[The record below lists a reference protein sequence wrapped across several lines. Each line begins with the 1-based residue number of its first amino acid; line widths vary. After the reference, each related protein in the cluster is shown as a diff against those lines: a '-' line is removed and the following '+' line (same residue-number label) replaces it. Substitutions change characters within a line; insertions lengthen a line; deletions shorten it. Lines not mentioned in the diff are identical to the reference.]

1 MSEAE
6 TTTRRGGAGSRVAMQ
21 CGVAL
26 AGILLASDASA
37 ENEPS
42 VGAEPG
48 TSDIGAGSIVVAQA
62 AQDAPAAVTL
72 PPIDVE
78 AETAAE
84 TATGPV
90 QGFVARRSGSG
101 TKTDTP
107 LLETPQSISV
117 VTRDQ
122 MDQQDVQT
130 VAGAL
135 RYTAGV
141 QTGNFGFDPRFDQ
154 FAIRGFQDERYV
166 DYRDG
171 MRQPASAWLSYWKTE
186 PYGLERIDVIK
197 GPASVLYGQVMPGGI
212 VNKITKRPLPYAL
225 GEIEVQYGNHDRY
238 QGQFDVTGPIA
249 GDQRY
254 QARLTGLWRDSK
266 TEIEEIDDNR
276 RFIAPA
282 FTWQPNDKT
291 TLTVLTH
298 YQYDR
303 TAGSATLFTY
313 PDGEVSDV
321 WDGDE
326 KFDKLDQNQVQAG
339 YLFEHRFTDR
349 WIVRQN
355 LRYGYIDL
363 DYQYLSSDAL
373 QPDGVTVDRSA
384 YRVDENLNAVNF
396 DNQLQGGFDTGP
408 VQHTPLVGVD
418 YVWVDSTAK
427 YLTGPAPSLNLDDPD
442 YHQEVPQP
450 QDVLAHT
457 KDRVGQLGIYGQNQ
471 MAYANWRLV
480 FGLRHD
486 WASDQSD
493 DRTTDTTDQQNDDK
507 TTGRVG
513 LLYLFDVGLAPY
525 ASYSTSFLPQPGT
538 DAEGQAFKPTE
549 ATQYEVGIKYEPT
562 GFNASFTLAA
572 FDITQ
577 KNTLTTDPDD
587 EAYQVQVGEIRS
599 RGIEFETV
607 ASVLDG
613 LDIVGSFT
621 YQDVEIT
628 QSNDGDQGN
637 RPSGTPKYL
646 AGIWADYTQPT
657 GPLQGLG
664 AGAGVRYVGSSYG
677 DNSHEARNNDAYT
690 LVDAAI
696 HYEWNS
702 LRFGVNAS
710 NLFDKDY
717 LITQDGYTYRG
728 QGRTVMASLRY
739 RW

>member
-1 MSEAE
+1 MMTSR
-6 TTTRRGGAGSRVAMQ
+6 RRGGAGTRAAVH
-21 CGVAL
+21 CGAAL
-26 AGILLASDASA
+26 VGLLVASA
-37 ENEPS
+37 TRADGDVLQP
-42 VGAEPG
+42 VGVGE
-48 TSDIGAGSIVVAQA
+48 GSADSAPLIVAQA
-62 AQDAPAAVTL
+62 EGAAATVEL
-72 PPIDVE
+72 PTIDVE
-78 AETAAE
+78 AQGPIE

-101 TKTDTP
+101 SKTDTP
-107 LLETPQSISV
+107 LIETPQSISV
-117 VTRDQ
+117 ITRDQ

-154 FAIRGFQDERYV
+154 FAIRGFQNERYV
-166 DYRDG
+166 DFRDA
-171 MRQPASAWLSYWKTE
+171 MRQPASAWLAYWKTE

-197 GPASVLYGQVMPGGI
+197 GPASVLYGQAMPGGI
-212 VNKITKRPLPYAL
+212 VNKITKRPLPFTF
-225 GEIEVQYGNHDRY
+225 GEAEVQYGNNDRY
-238 QGQFDVTGPIA
+238 QGQFDLGGAIA
-249 GDQRY
+249 NDQRY
-254 QARLTGLWRDSK
+254 QARLTGLWRDSG
-266 TEIEEIDDNR
+266 TEINEIDDDR

-282 FTWQPNDKT
+282 FTWQPNEKT
-291 TLTVLTH
+291 TLTLLAN
-298 YQYDR
+298 YQHDR

-313 PDGEVSDV
+313 PDGEVSDI

-326 KFDKLDQNQVQAG
+326 KFDKLDQDQVQAG
-339 YLFEHRFTDR
+339 YLFEHKFTDR
-349 WIVRQN
+349 WIARQN

-363 DYQYLSSDAL
+363 DYQYMSSDSL
-373 QPDGVTVDRSA
+373 QDDGVTVDRSA
-384 YRVDENLNAVNF
+384 YRLDENLNALNI

-408 VQHTPLVGVD
+408 VQHTPLVGFD
-418 YVWVDSTAK
+418 YIGVDSTAK
-427 YLTGPAPSLNLDDPD
+427 YLYGPAPSLNLDNPD

-450 QDVLAHT
+450 RDVLAHT
-457 KDRVGQLGIYGQNQ
+457 KDRVNQLGVYGQNQ
-471 MAYANWRLV
+471 MAYENWRLV

-493 DRTTDTTDQQNDDK
+493 DQTTDTTDQQDDDK

-513 LLYLFDVGLAPY
+513 LLYLFDIGLAPY

-538 DAEGQAFKPTE
+538 DANGDAFKPLE
-549 ATQYEVGIKYEPT
+549 AKQYEVGVKYQPP
-562 GFNASFTLAA
+562 GVNASVTLAA

-577 KNTLTTDPDD
+577 KNTLSTDPDN
-587 EAYQVQVGEIRS
+587 EIYQVAVGEIRS
-599 RGIEFETV
+599 RGLELEAV

-613 LDIVGSFT
+613 LDVVGSFT

-646 AGIWADYTQPT
+646 AALWADYTQPT

-677 DNSHEARNNDAYT
+677 DNAHEARENDAYA

-702 LRFGVNAS
+702 MRVGINAA
-710 NLFDKDY
+710 NLLDKDY

-728 QGRTVMASLRY
+728 EGRTVMASLRY

>member
-1 MSEAE
+1 M
-6 TTTRRGGAGSRVAMQ
+6 TFRRRGGAGSRAAVH
-21 CGVAL
+21 CGAAL
-26 AGILLASDASA
+26 VGLLMAAAARADGDEPQPGATGEGSADAS
-37 ENEPS
+37 P
-42 VGAEPG
+42 V
-48 TSDIGAGSIVVAQA
+48 IVAQTA
-62 AQDAPAAVTL
+62 DGAPAAVEL
-72 PPIDVE
+72 PAIDVE
-78 AETAAE
+78 AQGPIE

-101 TKTDTP
+101 SKTDTP

-117 VTRDQ
+117 ITRDQ
-122 MDQQDVQT
+122 MDQQDIQT

-154 FAIRGFQDERYV
+154 FAIRGFENERYV
-166 DYRDG
+166 DFRDG
-171 MRQPASAWLSYWKTE
+171 MRQPASAWLAYWRTE

-197 GPASVLYGQVMPGGI
+197 GPASVLYGQAMPGGI
-212 VNKITKRPLPYAL
+212 VNKITKRPLPFTF
-225 GEIEVQYGNHDRY
+225 GEAEVQYGNNDRY
-238 QGQFDVTGPIA
+238 QGQFDLGGSIA
-249 GDQRY
+249 NDARY
-254 QARLTGLWRDSK
+254 QARLTGLWRDSG
-266 TEIEEIDDNR
+266 TEINEIDDDR

-282 FTWQPNDKT
+282 FTWQPNEKT
-291 TLTVLTH
+291 TLTLLAN
-298 YQYDR
+298 YQHDR

-313 PDGEVSDV
+313 PDGEVSDI

-326 KFDKLDQNQVQAG
+326 KFDKLDQDQVQAG
-339 YLFEHRFTDR
+339 YLFEHKFTDR
-349 WIVRQN
+349 WIARQN

-363 DYQYLSSDAL
+363 DYQYLQSDSL
-373 QPDGVTVDRSA
+373 QDDGVTVDRSA
-384 YRVDENLNAVNF
+384 YRLDENLNAINI

-418 YVWVDSTAK
+418 YIWVDSTVK
-427 YLTGPAPSLNLDDPD
+427 YLYGPAPSLNLDDPD

-450 QDVLAHT
+450 RDVLAHT
-457 KDRVGQLGIYGQNQ
+457 KDRVNQIGIYGQNQ
-471 MAYANWRLV
+471 MAYENWRLV

-493 DRTTDTTDQQNDDK
+493 DRTTDTTNQQDDDK

-513 LLYLFDVGLAPY
+513 LLYLFDMGLAPY

-538 DAEGQAFKPTE
+538 DANGDPFKPTE
-549 ATQYEVGIKYEPT
+549 AKQYEVGVKYQPP
-562 GFNASFTLAA
+562 GINASVTLAA
-572 FDITQ
+572 FNITQ
-577 KNTLTTDPDD
+577 KNSLSTDPNN
-587 EAYQVQVGEIRS
+587 EIYQVAVGEIRS
-599 RGIEFETV
+599 RGLELEAV

-613 LDIVGSFT
+613 LDIVGSLT

-646 AGIWADYTQPT
+646 AALWADYTQPT

-677 DNSHEARNNDAYT
+677 DNAHEARENDAYA
-690 LVDAAI
+690 LVDAAL

-702 LRFGVNAS
+702 LRLGINAT

-717 LITQDGYTYRG
+717 IITQDGYTYRG
-728 QGRTVMASLRY
+728 EGRTVMASLRY